1 MVEINRRNVRLQPRT
16 RFRISVVI
24 LALAALPLS
33 ASSLLLSNFGPPGMT
48 TYQTGGSDAWLVGNG
63 GTGEAVGG
71 FQNTG
76 SFGVSLAQIDVAD
89 TFFSGASSPAYD
101 NLTVGIWQNSTDNLT
116 GATELESWTVLA
128 SSLSMGGPPSII
140 TLNSTTTPTINTSDF
155 YFITETVPVDPT
167 PNATQAI
174 WGWQWNNQGQTG
186 YLTESSPSGPWA
198 AGTVSPESTP
208 AFEVFVSAPEPR
220 TTAALLAV
228 GLLGML
234 ILRRRRNV
242 QA

>member
-1 MVEINRRNVRLQPRT
+1 MVEITGRNVRLLPRML
-16 RFRISVVI
+16 FRSSIVI
-24 LALAALPLS
+24 LALAAMPLS

-63 GTGEAVGG
+63 GTGEGVGG

-76 SFGVSLAQIDVAD
+76 AFAVSLAQIDVAD

-101 NLTVGIWQNSTDNLT
+101 NLTVTIWQNTTDSLT
-116 GATELESWTVLA
+116 GATNLESWTVLA
-128 SSLSMGGPPSII
+128 SSMSLGGPPQII
-140 TLNSTTTPTINTSDF
+140 TLNSTTTPTINTTDF

-167 PNATQAI
+167 PDSTQAI

-198 AGTVSPESTP
+198 AGTVSPETTP

-220 TTAALLAV
+220 TTIALLAL
-228 GLLGML
+228 GLVGML